1 MCSEEGGGE
10 ARVVAEGS
18 GVGVI
23 KEGSCP
29 RGSRQRLIKTPW
41 NSPSLLQMF
50 QAHFGSCI
58 YIFSA
63 FLGGRALKPGDC
75 EFEISELGWL
85 TLHWRKR
92 AAE

>member
-10 ARVVAEGS
+10 ARVAAEGAR
-18 GVGVI
+18 VGVI
-23 KEGSCP
+23 KGGSCP

-50 QAHFGSCI
+50 QAHFGTCI
-58 YIFSA
+58 YIFSV

-75 EFEISELGWL
+75 ESEVSELGWL
-85 TLHWRKR
+85 ILH
-92 AAE
+92 